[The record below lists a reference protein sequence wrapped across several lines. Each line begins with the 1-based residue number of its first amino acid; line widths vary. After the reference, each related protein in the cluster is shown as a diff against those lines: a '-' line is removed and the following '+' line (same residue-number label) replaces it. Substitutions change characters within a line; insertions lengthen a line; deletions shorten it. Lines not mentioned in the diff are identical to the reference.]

1 VQLHLDGWYSP
12 LTYLRL
18 RILVLRKR
26 RRLLELIGI
35 SMVDIAPHLLV
46 TDDTG
51 ILAAW
56 QTLETAAVLQAYVNV
71 LLFPLYRNSCPVI
84 HVQ

>member
-1 VQLHLDGWYSP
+1 
-12 LTYLRL
+12 
-18 RILVLRKR
+18 
-26 RRLLELIGI
+26 
-35 SMVDIAPHLLV
+35 MVDIVPHLLV
-46 TDDTG
+46 TDGTG

-56 QTLETAAVLQAYVNV
+56 ETLETAAVLRAYVNV